1 MMANPSRSRA
11 NLSNDEQKKRDQ
23 ELEAW
28 MDRALGVRHPDPEPV
43 VRDL

>member
-1 MMANPSRSRA
+1 MTAPKPHPK
-11 NLSNDEQKKRDQ
+11 DQTQRDR

-28 MDRALGVRHPDPEPV
+28 LERAMGTHKPDPEPV